1 LGRGFVSKESSI
13 LAAYFRARG
22 PIRDPSVTPAPVT
35 SIAEIIK
42 RTLGLPINVIRPNTI
57 K

>member
-1 LGRGFVSKESSI
+1 V
-13 LAAYFRARG
+13 
-22 PIRDPSVTPAPVT
+22 RDPSVTPAPVT

-42 RTLGLPINVIRPNTI
+42 KTLGLPINIIRPNTI